1 MHWCFE
7 ITSKFLVMS
16 EELKKIKTVCADEES
31 ALSASCLSSS
41 RGLNA
46 QCLVISSSTHL
57 ICLLYPYVQTEAI
70 ALYRHDFT
78 SWSCF
83 FFCSL
88 LKTMS
93 PPKQIAT
100 GKRWFWMGKK
110 SKLIYWIQQG
120 RRTMLQLETTT
131 SEVEKVFFASSLL
144 QSWNPLQQLQTSG
157 KLQGKIIILI
167 TLRWLKVIFVCVFC
181 NILLLVQTG

>member
-1 MHWCFE
+1 MTE
-7 ITSKFLVMS
+7 ESKNL
-16 EELKKIKTVCADEES
+16 KTVWADEES
-31 ALSASCLSSS
+31 ALTTSCLSTSQ
-41 RGLNA
+41 GLNA
-46 QCLVISSSTHL
+46 QCLVISYSSHFMF
-57 ICLLYPYVQTEAI
+57 AI
-70 ALYRHDFT
+70 SRCTNRSKFLYRHDCT
-78 SWSCF
+78 SWRGF
-83 FFCSL
+83 FSSL

-157 KLQGKIIILI
+157 KLQGKIIIPI
-167 TLRWLKVIFVCVFC
+167 TLRWLKVIFCVCV
-181 NILLLVQTG
+181 L